1 MSQHNKLVI
10 IDQMMSQLDAARPGI
25 VPGSVCQSIL
35 TGIETT
41 PTSIRQHDIQGNG
54 GSAYT
59 TFPLSPIIKNCNLDQ
74 TYLNLEFDIN
84 LRLTITPSATE
95 ATATN
100 KLIIP
105 VYFGFRDTASI
116 FNQIQILE
124 ENAAIWTTVY
134 QREEATLAYCSLPE
148 TEIRGNNQYSSVEKM
163 RRGRRSPMQRVLFEY
178 TGALTSGTAVN
189 IDKQIHFKLTVDLN
203 RLTPLISNL
212 HWTSPH
218 FGNLRL
224 KVFMQEIQK
233 ALFFCPDYNFYAP
246 IILDTTNTYNDD
258 KVNAALFEP
267 MQNAYYQFYP
277 LNEFVNTDIA
287 STKIPFYAYRKYVNA
302 TTANEKYIGHQL
314 LTYVKFTGNTNDFF
328 TFQSGNAEIVQKC
341 FDIEEAEYQRL
352 TDYFASVGSI
362 IIPSQ
367 TWSTMPFNGG
377 SFGGGKGDKL
387 NTSYVGNLSGYNIDF
402 ISVFVNPNSS
412 PCCVCP
418 EFYKNVQ
425 LLLEGRPI
433 NALRYEFI
441 NDKAIVDFTQ
451 AIIDTDHE
459 EINADYMDSLNFM
472 NLTGD
477 ANYIDQKPNNIYG
490 TGSMT
495 QSTLCS
501 YVSNP
506 NLYVMNFSTNLPDAF
521 HTGAATLE
529 KSTRNALIKLECG
542 SALDDNANF
551 DYGSGTKMCDLFP
564 YVINH
569 KNTQCV
575 FKFSAL
581 CDVCIVLDYD
591 AARGTCYNGSMSWAA
606 PYN

>member
-54 GSAYT
+54 GAAYT

-84 LRLTITPSATE
+84 FGLEFKTDNLDDAAITGG
-95 ATATN
+95 ATN
-100 KLIIP
+100 ALIIP
-105 VYFGFRDTASI
+105 FYFGFRDTASI

-148 TEIRGNNQYSSVEKM
+148 TEVRGNNQYASIEKM
-163 RRGRRSPMQRVLFEY
+163 RRGRRSPMQRV
-178 TGALTSGTAVN
+178 ALRFGTATAKNTVATAEATL
-189 IDKQIHFKLTVDLN
+189 HFKATVDIN

-212 HWTSPH
+212 HFTTPH

-246 IILDTTNTYNDD
+246 IYVSTSNTYSD
-258 KVNAALFEP
+258 AALNNALFQP
-267 MQNAYYQFYP
+267 MQNAYFQFYP
-277 LNEFVNTDIA
+277 FNEFVNKEITYA
-287 STKIPFYAYRKYVNA
+287 QIPFYAY
-302 TTANEKYIGHQL
+302 TQTLSTAEYSYCQL
-314 LTYVKFTGNTNDFF
+314 LQYVKFKQSATNDFF
-328 TFQSGNAEIVQKC
+328 TFQYGNAEIVQKC

-377 SFGGGKGDKL
+377 SFGPGGNGL
-387 NTSYVGNLSGYNIDF
+387 NGSNVGNLSGYNIDF
-402 ISVFVNPNSS
+402 ISVFINPNSS
-412 PCCVCP
+412 PCCMCP
-418 EFYKNVQ
+418 EFYQNIQ
-425 LLLEGRPI
+425 LLIEGRPI
-433 NALRYEFI
+433 NAIPYKFI

-472 NLTGD
+472 NLTND
-477 ANYIDQKPNNIYG
+477 HNYISETPQIIYG
-490 TGSMT
+490 AGCKNTSIR
-495 QSTLCS
+495 QAYL
-501 YVSNP
+501 SNP

-529 KSTRNALIKLECG
+529 KSTRNALIRLDCT
-542 SALDDNANF
+542 SALDNNDKFKNG
-551 DYGSGTKMCDLFP
+551 GSTYTNVFP

-569 KNTQCV
+569 RNTQCTL
-575 FKFSAL
+575 KFSAL